1 MNATEDLYG
10 AGQVH
15 AQAIT
20 DRKLRTAAASTLCR
34 AAIQSSAKTI
44 WLLSDTSREVRRA
57 SGLEGGQA
65 NIEDGLNSL
74 EQYRQRRT
82 REVEYGEYPPKQI
95 AIEAGSIAHK
105 RLCTSEAVF
114 GPWDL

>member
-1 MNATEDLYG
+1 MNATEDLYA

-34 AAIQSSAKTI
+34 AAIESSAKTI

-57 SGLEGGQA
+57 SGLEGGRP
-65 NIEDGLNSL
+65 NIEDGVNSL
-74 EQYRQRRT
+74 ERYRQWRT
-82 REVEYGEYPPKQI
+82 REVK
-95 AIEAGSIAHK
+95 
-105 RLCTSEAVF
+105 
-114 GPWDL
+114 